1 MEIRDYGND
10 LIAQDI
16 KKLKKYKSLKKDLE
30 VYKEY
35 HINQILEENNLSCKK
50 YSGKTTRG
58 DVFWV
63 GKQRIKI
70 TNPKTTESNGCRLWF
85 MILFLP
91 KETLYLRM
99 LLYEVKDE
107 KNYPKSICLKT
118 IEERLRLLGISS
130 Q

>member
-1 MEIRDYGND
+1 MEVRSYGND
-10 LIAQDI
+10 LIDQDI
-16 KKLKKYKSLKKDLE
+16 KNLKKYKSLEKDLDIYE
-30 VYKEY
+30 EY
-35 HINQILEENNLSCKK
+35 HTNQIQQDNNLSCRK
-50 YSGKTTRG
+50 YSGKTTKG

-70 TNPKTTESNGCRLWF
+70 TNPRTTESNGCRLWF

-91 KETLYLRM
+91 KEILYLRV

-118 IEERLRLLGISS
+118 IEERLEILGVSL
-130 Q
+130 